1 MIDRSTASSFQR
13 SAHWVLL
20 IVFNLFIL
28 VSWMPR
34 ITTIGGTDIGVSA
47 VLLAMM
53 VPLLLVLPNQTQL
66 DEQARHLGIAIF
78 ACLSLVIFWGYLGMY
93 RLDNPMRAGRLL
105 LSLGQGIIIVL
116 VVTRL
121 LSPRAIQFSLA
132 ICTLMLTFVGIL
144 SLYGYLGGQPVTL
157 TYLQRDRSSGL
168 FKNPNQYGMIASM
181 AVPFA
186 AACFFQY
193 KRRWLAV
200 FLLLAAWVALL
211 MAASK
216 TNMVIALLTMMM
228 TLTFGLLSA
237 KRGVFLLAVFPAI
250 AGFIYFGGMPILE
263 FFNPRAAG
271 IIQDM
276 ISGGSGESNTV
287 DQRMELWSYSVH
299 VMQTSPWFGEG
310 TGVPIDVITQTHS
323 HSHNVFLDLG
333 RTVGI
338 PGLLGSLLFMILI
351 TWLAF
356 RTLAKVAAISQ
367 QHGEFMHGRAV
378 VIGAA
383 FSAISYMLSNQ
394 MSDSLG
400 PSTSVFLWLCLGLL
414 LKRHEILF
422 RWPMSHLQR
431 SNSAIRQ
438 KIVRA

>member
-422 RWPMSHLQR
+422 RWPMSHSQR